1 MDKLDTV
8 CKNIKILDEC
18 IECKIE
24 NTEKGRKDFYK
35 IWLNNWYYEC
45 DEVNWHLHLEGDL
58 DNLLLHF
65 EIYPYQAIDKLEE
78 RIRKE
83 HGQKVLYLRDLFE
96 NLDDM
101 KYIKQSKIRKNATLT
116 IAKFQIL
123 IDDIDLIIKNIYKL
137 MMGIN
142 SIVEDIRQ

>member
-1 MDKLDTV
+1 M
-8 CKNIKILDEC
+8 
-18 IECKIE
+18 
-24 NTEKGRKDFYK
+24 
-35 IWLNNWYYEC
+35 
-45 DEVNWHLHLEGDL
+45 

-65 EIYPYQAIDKLEE
+65 EIYSYQAIDKLEDT
-78 RIRKE
+78 IRRE

-123 IDDIDLIIKNIYKL
+123 TEDIDLITKNIYRL